1 MEQELKA
8 LRSALNATSNVGG
21 IEPVYGAVEIEAKIN
36 KMIADE
42 SPKFSEL
49 RNMIPRVALPGT
61 STEVWNI
68 RTTDNSST
76 SWGYSTSEGGSN
88 TNTPAQGAT
97 VQLYAATKSVRTD
110 WAVENYL
117 KVASAS
123 YYNAVQDEM
132 QNAVAIHVDQEEKQ
146 IVSGTDAGAYGDA
159 DGFAGLKQIINSFVT
174 IGDTSTVFG
183 VTRASGKTY
192 MDAQVVDGAAAAF
205 KVSMLDSAMT
215 AQKEVNGRPGMFV
228 VSYKREDEINGKLQA
243 QQRFVAPSLE
253 IEGGFRLSTYRGV
266 PIVPSRYMD
275 KNGAADTDTAL
286 YLTHKGNF
294 EMKVGKE
301 TSNTMV
307 AQTRADET
315 GGYLSTYEFLKCK
328 ELTKNVIIDDVAVP
342 AV

>member
-1 MEQELKA
+1 MEKELA
-8 LRSALNATSNVGG
+8 SLRSALNATSNTGG

-49 RNMIPRVALPGT
+49 RNMIPRVALAGT
-61 STEVWNI
+61 STEVWNVRI
-68 RTTDNSST
+68 SDNSST
-76 SWGYSTSEGGSN
+76 KWGYSTSEGGTN
-88 TNTPAQGAT
+88 TNTPAQGSKI
-97 VQLYAATKSVRTD
+97 QLYAATKTVRTD

-123 YYNAVQDEM
+123 YYNAMQDEM
-132 QNAVAIHVDQEEKQ
+132 QNAIEIHVDQEEKQ

-159 DGFAGLKQIINSFVT
+159 SGFLGLKQLINSFAT
-174 IGDTSTVFG
+174 IGDTTTVYG
-183 VTRASGKTY
+183 TTRANGKTY
-192 MDAQVVDGAAAAF
+192 MDAQVVDAATAAF
-205 KVSMLDSAMT
+205 KLSMLDEMIT
-215 AQKEVNGRPGMFV
+215 AQKKVNGRPGMFV
-228 VSYKREDEINGKLQA
+228 VSYEREDEISQKLQA

-253 IEGGFRLSTYRGV
+253 IEGGFRLATYRNV
-266 PIVPSRYMD
+266 PIVGSRYMD
-275 KNGAADTDTAL
+275 KNGAADTDTVV

-307 AQTRADET
+307 AQTAADET
-315 GGYLSTYEFLKCK
+315 SGFLSTYEFMKCK
-328 ELTKNVIIDDVAVP
+328 ELTKNVILDDLAVP